1 MANTK
6 KTVIH
11 DDRGNEIEL
20 GTTDIDALYSASA
33 PKYLSAGEHT
43 VRLVHWEVVPEKT
56 VTNRQDT
63 YTTKPYILLD
73 LADSNTNEVTTTRLY
88 FNFVPYFMDNIAA
101 QTDGEIGGMK
111 LSEVLAYLG
120 RHDFTV
126 WVSYDPQRG
135 VQVAYREPR
144 AF

>member
-1 MANTK
+1 MANIK

-33 PKYLSAGEHT
+33 PQYLSAGVHT
-43 VRLVHWEVVPEKT
+43 VRLTHYEIVPEKT
-56 VTNRQDT
+56 VTTRQDS

-73 LADSNTNEVTTTRLY
+73 LADAKTNEVTTTRLY

-101 QTDGEIGGMK
+101 QTDGAIGGMR

-120 RHDFTV
+120 RNDFTV